1 MSESKLIKCGKMFD
15 GINDTL
21 QPDMEILVEG
31 NRISA
36 VKGACV
42 SGRNGN
48 DRSYRLHRDAGNDRC
63 PCTQPV
69 Y

>member
-36 VKGACV
+36 VGKALACPEGTEMIDLTDCTV
-42 SGRNGN
+42 TPG
-48 DRSYRLHRDAGNDRC
+48 DRC